1 MSDLKCIQTPV
12 RLPAH
17 KKWRLKVALKVTLSI
32 SQPGRKFVKDDVLEL
47 CLRDTSGGIRV
58 HKSPMVS
65 FVGPTSNNT
74 SVAFSPFLLAVISL
88 DKGSC
93 FLFEYKRK

>member
-32 SQPGRKFVKDDVLEL
+32 SQPGRKFVKDDVSEL
-47 CLRDTSGGIRV
+47 CLRDTSHQWLV
-58 HKSPMVS
+58 
-65 FVGPTSNNT
+65 
-74 SVAFSPFLLAVISL
+74 LLAQHLTIRLSQ
-88 DKGSC
+88 
-93 FLFEYKRK
+93 